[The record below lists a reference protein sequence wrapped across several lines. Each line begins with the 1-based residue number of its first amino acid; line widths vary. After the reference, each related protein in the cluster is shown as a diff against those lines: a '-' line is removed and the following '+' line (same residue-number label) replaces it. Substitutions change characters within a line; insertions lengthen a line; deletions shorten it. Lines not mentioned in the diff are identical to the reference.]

1 MVYPSLDL
9 NIKVLPYMQKRI
21 VLPKITINVISIN
34 LITTNIYT
42 FFIPGDDLEL
52 ITELNA

>member
-1 MVYPSLDL
+1 
-9 NIKVLPYMQKRI
+9 MQKRI
-21 VLPKITINVISIN
+21 VLPKITINAISIN

-42 FFIPGDDLEL
+42 FFIPEDDLKL